1 MAQDFYSLL
10 GVSKSA
16 SQEEIKKAYRKLAH
30 KYHPDKVGGDEK
42 KFKEINEAYQSLSNS
57 EKRAQYD
64 RFGQTF
70 DQSSRSGGGGG
81 FSGGGN
87 PFEGFDFGGFSGG
100 GGFGFSGGME
110 DMFSDFFGGGRSR
123 SRGRGHDIQVDVEI
137 DFEDMVKETI
147 REIHLR
153 KRMVCSE
160 CHGSGG
166 AKGSSSSNC
175 SECGGAGQVRR
186 TVQTILGPISQV
198 MVCQKCRG
206 KGKTFSS
213 VCSKCRGEGIAEEEE
228 TIRVTIPAGIN
239 DGQTLSLSGK
249 GEAGEQGSSPGDLY
263 VTVHVRKHK
272 HFKREG
278 SDLHSSIHISLSQAV
293 LGDRVSVET
302 LGGEEIIMKVPAGTQ
317 SGELFRIREGGF
329 PSLERRGRGDHIV
342 TVTLAVPKKLS
353 RDQRRIIESLRDE
366 GL

>member
-1 MAQDFYSLL
+1 MAQDFYNLL

-30 KYHPDKVGGDEK
+30 KYHPDKSGGDER
-42 KFKEINEAYQSLSNS
+42 KFKEINEAYQALSNP

-70 DQSSRSGGGGG
+70 EQSSRSGGGH
-81 FSGGGN
+81 GGGN

-110 DMFSDFFGGGRSR
+110 DMFSEFFGGGRSR
-123 SRGRGHDIQVDVEI
+123 SRDRGRDIQVDVEI
-137 DFEDMVKETI
+137 DFEDMVRETV

-153 KRMVCSE
+153 KRTVCSE

-175 SECGGAGQVRR
+175 SECGGSGQVRR

-198 MVCQKCRG
+198 MTCQKCRG
-206 KGKTFSS
+206 KGKAFSS
-213 VCSKCRGEGIAEEEE
+213 VCLRCHGEGVAEEDE

-249 GEAGEQGSSPGDLY
+249 GEVGEKGSSSGDLY
-263 VTVHVRKHK
+263 VAVHVRKHEY
-272 HFKREG
+272 FKREG
-278 SDLHSSIHISLSQAV
+278 SELHSIIHVSLSQAV
-293 LGDRVSVET
+293 LGDRVPVKA
-302 LGGEEIIMKVPAGTQ
+302 LGGEEIIMKIPAGTQ
-317 SGELFRIREGGF
+317 SRELFRIREGGF
-329 PSLERRGRGDHIV
+329 PSLERRGKGDHIV
-342 TVTLAVPKKLS
+342 TVIVDIPKKLS
-353 RDQRRIIESLRDE
+353 RDQRRIIESLKEE